1 MKIFQSWQ
9 QPLSLTKS
17 KQRCPKSRV
26 LGVYERYDWS
36 DGFTQSNYDW
46 VSGTE
51 SGHTTDIIGWSLL
64 VEKSQKI
71 VFFLSRGVLTEKWPG
86 LSTLVYI
93 RLSIITCMWWLYN
106 LHRGSSKLSLMRRS
120 LRKRKAVV
128 KYECDTKVRHR
139 DTGRRIVKKSATGD
153 NPLKRK
159 HIHGNVISER
169 QVRNEV
175 RKSLS
180 PLIESIL
187 QSKRKTNSA
196 QKTISKLKKNSTIA
210 MKNSSTQQIVSMT

>member
-1 MKIFQSWQ
+1 
-9 QPLSLTKS
+9 
-17 KQRCPKSRV
+17 
-26 LGVYERYDWS
+26 
-36 DGFTQSNYDW
+36 
-46 VSGTE
+46 
-51 SGHTTDIIGWSLL
+51 
-64 VEKSQKI
+64 
-71 VFFLSRGVLTEKWPG
+71 
-86 LSTLVYI
+86 
-93 RLSIITCMWWLYN
+93 
-106 LHRGSSKLSLMRRS
+106 MRRS

-139 DTGRRIVKKSATGD
+139 GTGRRIVKKSATGD

-175 RKSLS
+175 RKRLS

-196 QKTISKLKKNSTIA
+196 QKTISKLKKKLHNRNEKLIYSTNRIDDLS
-210 MKNSSTQQIVSMT
+210 KVSGEFISCYFTIIFTDLHFRTQTRNFVRAERNYNTPVMNLSYALKTLIVSSKS